1 MVETAKKLTHRRS
14 WAIRLFSRPV
24 RLLLLFAV
32 TGAIAFGL
40 VIWECA
46 SLGPYT
52 SWFNNRLLSEAE
64 SAQLVGASQE
74 LVEKVLGKADNVRQF
89 WEVLGPD
96 KLPAPGAKFVTTFEY
111 FPYPFLP
118 FSKFQ
123 VHCVDG
129 SVRTLERF
137 DD

>member
-1 MVETAKKLTHRRS
+1 MAETAKVLAHHRS
-14 WAIRLFSRPV
+14 WVIRVLSRPL
-24 RLLLLFAV
+24 RLLLLCAFV
-32 TGAIAFGL
+32 GAIAFGL
-40 VIWECA
+40 MIWECA

-52 SWFNNRLLSEAE
+52 SWFNNRLLSRAE
-64 SAQLVGASQE
+64 SAHLVGASQD
-74 LVEKVLGKADNVRQF
+74 LVEKALGKPDNVMQF

-96 KLPAPGAKFVTTFEY
+96 KSSAPGAKFVTTFEY

-129 SVRTLERF
+129 LVRTLERF